1 MKKTIA
7 YITSKNF
14 RKWLYGVLIGAI
26 PILTYYGVVEDEI
39 VPHIVAM
46 ISASLGFS
54 LATVNTKE
62 EILKEKF
69 SEGLG

>member
-1 MKKTIA
+1 MKKAIV

-39 VPHIVAM
+39 VPHFVAM

-62 EILKEKF
+62 EVLKEKF

>member
-1 MKKTIA
+1 MNKFIG
-7 YITSKNF
+7 YVTSKNF

-26 PILTYYGVVEDEI
+26 PILTYYGLVEDAI

-46 ISASLGFS
+46 ISTTLGFS

-62 EILKEKF
+62 EVLKEKY